1 MSSEE
6 GGEEVEEEEVE
17 NNADDADDDLDAT
30 RALAAAALFQQAP
43 LRVPAAAGDEVDT
56 DDVAHA
62 EKEEEGALAA
72 WERRRALRASEKR
85 SDSDDVE
92 RGIGSFF

>member
-62 EKEEEGALAA
+62 EKEEGALAA

-85 SDSDDVE
+85 SDSDDDE